1 MHSRSAAISLL
12 TVLVGICGP
21 ALPGCKKAPPPGPA
35 IPEDLDA
42 LEPQL
47 RDYMEPFIDRVRGK
61 PGDAAAHAE
70 LGLVYEANE
79 LWPSAVVAF
88 QNAVELA
95 PNQALCQY
103 HLAVALARTGQDEA
117 ALDLLRRIS
126 RAHPSLAPAWH
137 RLGHRLLDDGEV
149 NEASAAF
156 QRVINLLPKEPA
168 GYIGLGAAKIQ
179 AGAYE
184 EAAGLL
190 ERAIEMDSSDRLAH
204 FLLGGS
210 YMRLGRNEEATR
222 ELALGVNGPVRYLP
236 DEWTPRLRRHAQ
248 TVTAQLKEARHM
260 HAVGDA
266 VGAARLL
273 ESTVARHPSNV
284 DALNDLAIAYV
295 SMDRAKDALEL
306 LVRAE
311 QIDRT
316 DSFTYANLA
325 LCEIEL
331 QNLDAALVY
340 ADRSVEL
347 APQSA
352 DAHLTR
358 GRVLVML
365 RRAPEAALAFS
376 ETVKIDPQNMP
387 ARIALANTYFGLK
400 DFAAAKEHY
409 AAVLDLAPEMIPALV
424 GYCES
429 CIHTGARDEAAV
441 ALTELAIHGESNAD
455 IRATV
460 AALRARMEE

>member
-1 MHSRSAAISLL
+1 MHSRLAAIALL
-12 TVLVGICGP
+12 VVFVCACGP

-156 QRVINLLPKEPA
+156 QRVINLLPKAPA
-168 GYIGLGAAKIQ
+168 GYIGLGAAKKQ
-179 AGAYE
+179 AGAHE

-190 ERAIEMDSSDRLAH
+190 ERAIEMDSSDQMAH

-210 YMRLGRNEEATR
+210 YMRLGRKEEAKR
-222 ELALGVNGPVRYLP
+222 ELALGVNGQVRYLP
-236 DEWTPRLRRHAQ
+236 DEWTPRVRRYAQ
-248 TVTAQLKEARHM
+248 TATAQLNRARHLY
-260 HAVGDA
+260 AVGDA
-266 VGAARLL
+266 VGAARIL
-273 ESTVARHPSNV
+273 ESTVARHPKNV
-284 DALNDLAIAYV
+284 DALNNLAIAYV

-306 LVRAE
+306 LLRAE
-311 QIDRT
+311 RADRT

-331 QNLDAALVY
+331 QNLDGALAY

-358 GRVLVML
+358 GRVLLML
-365 RRAPEAALAFS
+365 RHAPDAAMAFS
-376 ETVKIDPQNMP
+376 ESVKIDPQSMP
-387 ARIALANTYFGLK
+387 ARIALANTYFGMK
-400 DFAAAKEHY
+400 DFAAAKVHY
-409 AAVLDLAPEMIPALV
+409 AAVLELAPEMISALV
-424 GYCES
+424 RYCES
-429 CIHTGARDEAAV
+429 CIHTGAREAAAV
-441 ALTELAIHGESNAD
+441 ALTRLARHGEND
-455 IRATV
+455 VEIRETV
-460 AALRARMEE
+460 AALRIRMED